1 MALTKKRLGDLLVD
15 SGLITD
21 EQLKQSLTEQKD
33 SNLKLGDLLIHKGII
48 TELQLIQALEFQ
60 LGIPHITL
68 ATYEIDMNLINLISE
83 QIAKKYQVIPIRK
96 NGNKLLLAMVDPL
109 DFFAIEDLRLLTGFM
124 IEPAL
129 ITKDEL
135 QSAIASLYGL
145 HESMNQVIKDVKN
158 DFEEINESE
167 ITDKDSPV
175 VRLVNEMIEQAVQ
188 LRVSDIHVDSM
199 ENRILIRYRIDG
211 VLRTERVLPKN
222 VQAIMIARL
231 KIMANLNI
239 AERRHPQDGRIM
251 VNIAFKKVDIR
262 VATLP
267 TIHGEK
273 IVLRIL
279 NFSHSV
285 KEINNLYLNES
296 NLQIFREMLDRPH
309 GMILVTGPTGSGK
322 TTTLYSALQH
332 LNHEESNIITIED
345 PVEYQLE
352 GINQVQVNSQTGLS
366 FSKGLRSIL
375 RQDPN
380 IVMVGEIRD
389 IETIDIAIRA
399 SLTGHLVFSTIH
411 TNSAISTIAR
421 LREMGVEPYLISSS
435 LIGIVSQRLVR
446 QICQQCKVSYVPS
459 EQENIFLSEHGVFV
473 KVLYKGKGC
482 GVCNRTGYRGRIGIH
497 EILWIDHQMRTLILE
512 NANSEEFR
520 QCATKNGFISIF
532 EDGLQKVNQGLTTL
546 QEVIKEISI
555 D

>member
-1 MALTKKRLGDLLVD
+1 MAVTKKRLGDLLVD
-15 SGLITD
+15 SGLITSD
-21 EQLKQSLTEQKD
+21 QLTQTLSDQKN
-33 SNLKLGDLLIHKGII
+33 SNLKLGDLLIQKGII
-48 TELQLIQALEFQ
+48 TEQQLIQALEFQ

-68 ATYEIDMNLINLISE
+68 ATYEIDMKLVNIISE

-96 NGNKLLLAMVDPL
+96 SGKKLLVAMVDPL
-109 DFFAIEDLRLLTGFM
+109 DFFAIEDLSLLTGFI

-145 HESMNQVIKDVKN
+145 HESMNQVINDVKN
-158 DFEEINESE
+158 DTEEIDESE

-175 VRLVNEMIEQAVQ
+175 VRLVNEMLEQAVQ
-188 LRVSDIHVDSM
+188 LRVSDIHVDPM

-211 VLRTERVLPKN
+211 ALRTERILPKS
-222 VQAIMIARL
+222 VQGILIARL

-251 VNIAFKKVDIR
+251 INLDFKKIDIR

-273 IVLRIL
+273 VVLRIL
-279 NFSHSV
+279 DLSHSV
-285 KEINNLYLNES
+285 KEINNLNLNEN
-296 NLQIFREMLDRPH
+296 NLKIFREMLDRPH
-309 GMILVTGPTGSGK
+309 GMVLVTGPTGSGK

-332 LNHEESNIITIED
+332 LNHDETNIITIED

-352 GINQVQVNSQTGLS
+352 GINQVQVSSQTGLS

-389 IETIDIAIRA
+389 IETIDISIRA

-411 TNSAISTIAR
+411 TNSAISTITR

-446 QICQQCKVSYVPS
+446 QICQHCKVAYEPS
-459 EQENIFLSEHGVFV
+459 EQESIFLSKHGLALN
-473 KVLYKGKGC
+473 VLYKGKGC
-482 GVCNRTGYRGRIGIH
+482 GVCNRSGYRGRIGIH
-497 EILWIDHQMRTLILE
+497 EILWIDHRMRTLILE
-512 NANSEEFR
+512 NATSEQFENW
-520 QCATKNGFISIF
+520 ASENGFVSIF
-532 EDGLQKVNQGLTTL
+532 EDGLQKVNQGFTTL
-546 QEVIKEISI
+546 QEVIKEVSM